1 MCEELERLGTTVDAD
16 MLNKTKDLLIKQ
28 YEDRLKTNSYWMGVV
43 TDFDEFGVDKD
54 TDYKKLVEALTPA
67 SVAKYVKD
75 NIVGKNYVKVM
86 MLPQE

>member
-1 MCEELERLGTTVDAD
+1 
-16 MLNKTKDLLIKQ
+16 
-28 YEDRLKTNSYWMGVV
+28 MGVV